1 MSSLQYF
8 NNEKYEADRYDSS
21 LKKYE
26 AASLK
31 TSTSLALLNFGQ
43 NAIFS
48 GALSLIMVL
57 AAKQIVQ
64 GNNSVIQFEIPVIIT
79 KQLCQMMIIPLE

>member
-1 MSSLQYF
+1 MSFLLQYF
-8 NNEKYEADRYDSS
+8 NNEKFEAERYNNV

-31 TSTSLALLNFGQ
+31 TSSSLALLNFGQ

-48 GALSLIMVL
+48 GALSAIMIL
-57 AAKQIVQ
+57 AANEIVK
-64 GNNSVIQFEIPVIIT
+64 GRILFLKVPYCNR
-79 KQLCQMMIIPLE
+79 